1 MAAFEDDRQR
11 RQQAEVERR
20 RAVNPGYWAEM
31 ERRRAR
37 NPGYW
42 AEMERRREAH
52 AAEMERRRVTGG
64 APLPQPAQPA
74 PQNAPPAPAGRQA
87 QQPPPEV
94 HMHVAAPRVDNRPP
108 LERMGDNVED
118 AIRDEND
125 SRVAQAREN
134 KRMGFA
140 RDMEAMRQ
148 EGLLKRLQAMN
159 DSQYGRPDAPQQGG
173 GIGVWNPITQQFDYT
188 DRVKFGP

>member
-1 MAAFEDDRQR
+1 MAQERWRQQGDNRPQAARDQFVVDWNQRQLQAQEEERRQNAQEARQR
-11 RQQAEVERR
+11 Q
-20 RAVNPGYWAEM
+20 
-31 ERRRAR
+31 
-37 NPGYW
+37 
-42 AEMERRREAH
+42 
-52 AAEMERRRVTGG
+52 
-64 APLPQPAQPA
+64 
-74 PQNAPPAPAGRQA
+74 QA
-87 QQPPPEV
+87 QQPPPEL

-108 LERMGDNVED
+108 LERMGDNVEE

-125 SRVAQAREN
+125 SRIAQAREN

-148 EGLLKRLQAMN
+148 EGLLKRLQTMN
-159 DSQYGRPDAPQQGG
+159 DSAYEPPAPPGG